1 MKACGSRRNGTDS
14 LYALALCRTT
24 GAFFLASHVSS
35 VPSPEGDFCLALD
48 LQDNEDVTF
57 SDTLGFVFNNGIL
70 VIQFVLLLA
79 MFVKPLMIPQGHTQ
93 SGGAV
98 YRRLVMRN
106 VACTIGITF
115 TYAVTTVI
123 VVLGFLTTA
132 PGSIKAAQ
140 LADLLP
146 TANIFV
152 TLCLTEV
159 R

>member
-1 MKACGSRRNGTDS
+1 
-14 LYALALCRTT
+14 
-24 GAFFLASHVSS
+24 
-35 VPSPEGDFCLALD
+35 
-48 LQDNEDVTF
+48 
-57 SDTLGFVFNNGIL
+57 
-70 VIQFVLLLA
+70 

-132 PGSIKAAQ
+132 PGSIKVWKSRAGVVQYLVRAN
-140 LADLLP
+140 LR
-146 TANIFV
+146 TARDIAS
-152 TLCLTEV
+152 TQARL
-159 R
+159 RY